1 MDNDFLSMSCDEVL
15 PPMEEM
21 PGVLFPVKLLKSFL
35 VFSPF
40 SDIIFTALRSHS
52 YVLCWVNR
60 AFSPASSFPDFS
72 LLSLFLQILFRFSPS
87 NFLKIIKIK
96 FLCLTA
102 QKMKFSIRISSENA
116 TKSAEN
122 CRFRHIC
129 WRHP

>member
-1 MDNDFLSMSCDEVL
+1 MDNDYLTMSCDEVL
-15 PPMEEM
+15 PPMEKM
-21 PGVLFPVKLLKSFL
+21 PRVLIPVELLKFFL
-35 VFSPF
+35 VFSLF
-40 SDIIFTALRSHS
+40 SDIIFTALRSYS

-60 AFSPASSFPDFS
+60 AFSPASSLPDFS

-87 NFLKIIKIK
+87 NLKIVKIK

-102 QKMKFSIRISSENA
+102 QKMKFSVRISSENA

-122 CRFRHIC
+122 WRFGHIC